1 MRDPGRMIDPVAG
14 GKAASTVLHV
24 GGMFLA
30 SEKAV
35 VERVLSRRPGV
46 IRVDANPV
54 AQTAN
59 VTFDTAQTSV
69 AELRG
74 WVQDC
79 GFHCAGQ
86 SVPEHI
92 CDPLMEPD
100 PSPETHGHAM
110 HTVGEAP
117 AAPPEHTGHAEHA
130 GHEMAASIAEH
141 PGHEMTAGEAVRSPH
156 EVMGHGGHAGMSMDA
171 MVRDM
176 RNL

>member
-1 MRDPGRMIDPVAG
+1 MTDTGVDRKI
-14 GKAASTVLHV
+14 ASTVLHV
-24 GGMFLA
+24 GGMLLA

-69 AELRG
+69 AQLRG

-92 CDPLMEPD
+92 CDPLIEPD
-100 PSPETHGHAM
+100 PTPETHGHAM
-110 HTVGEAP
+110 HAILEAP

-130 GHEMAASIAEH
+130 
-141 PGHEMTAGEAVRSPH
+141 PQ
-156 EVMGHGGHAGMSMDA
+156 
-171 MVRDM
+171 RDGST
-176 RNL
+176 